1 MNVDANNFL
10 VKRALDNGLPESFR
24 TEVLLECPG
33 ARRTRPGRDTREV
46 RRLRSRACCTS
57 PQSLLFV
64 LPVLASLLAGCA
76 TNVNDLLQ
84 EARKDGD
91 PRSLQEAVIE
101 IGRILQQKE
110 NVGAPFTEGDQAG
123 IAYLRE
129 VATESADGLTR
140 ATAVAA
146 LGRLQRPALT
156 ELLLARLDD
165 SFWAV
170 RLEAARGLSARAVPA
185 PASAVASRLPGE
197 QRPEVRLELIK
208 ALARAGGEDA
218 LAALLGVLTDRTG
231 KFASLRLVAHEAVK
245 DLSQKDF
252 AREDRYSWES
262 YYEERFGERD
272 PFALPEEPPEAQPSS
287 SLGQPPAETG
297 QKPTQG
303 NAATDGT
310 SS

>member
-1 MNVDANNFL
+1 L
-10 VKRALDNGLPESFR
+10 G
-24 TEVLLECPG
+24 
-33 ARRTRPGRDTREV
+33 
-46 RRLRSRACCTS
+46 
-57 PQSLLFV
+57 
-64 LPVLASLLAGCA
+64 SLLAGCA

-91 PRSLQEAVIE
+91 PRNLQEAVIE

-185 PASAVASRLPGE
+185 PANAIASRLPAE

-272 PFALPEEPPEAQPSS
+272 PFALPAEPPESQPST
-287 SLGQPPAETG
+287 PPGAPPGEAG

-303 NAATDGT
+303 DPAADGT